1 MFMSLKQRNPLSLAM
16 LAVAISCLA
25 GCQPDDT
32 TSEASAPP
40 VEVVTV
46 QDREAQD
53 KASQHFWQQGSR
65 SFIAAAKS
73 AATLRDSI
81 VEFLQ
86 DSSEESL
93 LKLRQQWHTA
103 HNQYSASA
111 VFRALSDSN
120 PALFESLRDA
130 NFRIDAHPIQPGYL
144 DSFDVYAHSG
154 IVNDIA
160 VPITAA
166 AIRAQHGFSDDT
178 DVSTGFHA
186 LGYLIFGE
194 DGQRPLADLQAQT
207 SLSDE
212 QKSNGLKIIDL
223 SQNRRR
229 SLVKLISELLLDDIR
244 ELQTQWQLETGA
256 LQQSYTALAPDSR
269 LQLIRSSAIVSLN
282 AELQSFK
289 QGQIDAAERHNVF
302 AGNDQQRTLAAVNGI
317 KDNID
322 ETVLKQ
328 IYSTEAAAEWQRY
341 LQESIDS
348 ISAAE
353 KPADK

>member
-1 MFMSLKQRNPLSLAM
+1 MSLKQRSPLFLASLAI
-16 LAVAISCLA
+16 AISCLI

-32 TSEASAPP
+32 PDQANAAA
-40 VEVVTV
+40 VETVTV
-46 QDREAQD
+46 QDREAD
-53 KASQHFWQQGSR
+53 EKASQHFWQQGSR

-73 AATLRDSI
+73 AAILRDTI

-103 HNQYSASA
+103 HNQYNASA

-120 PALFESLRDA
+120 PALFESLRNA

-144 DSFDVYAHSG
+144 DSFDVYTHSG

-186 LGYLIFGE
+186 LSYLLFGE
-194 DGQRPLADLQAQT
+194 HGQRPLADLQAQT
-207 SLSDE
+207 SLSEE
-212 QKSNGLKIIDL
+212 QSSNGLKIVDL

-229 SLVKLISELLLDDIR
+229 SLIKLISELLLDDIR
-244 ELQTQWQLETGA
+244 ELQTQWQLETGV
-256 LQQSYTALAPDSR
+256 LQQSYTALAPGSR
-269 LQLIRSSAIVSLN
+269 LQLIRSSAILSLN
-282 AELQSFK
+282 AELQSFQK
-289 QGQIDAAERHNVF
+289 GQIDSAEKHNIF
-302 AGNDQQRTLAAVNGI
+302 AGDNSQRALSAINGI
-317 KDNID
+317 KENID
-322 ETVLKQ
+322 ETMLKQ
-328 IYSTEAAAEWQRY
+328 IYSAEGAAEWQ
-341 LQESIDS
+341 QHIQNSIDA
-348 ISAAE
+348 INTAE
-353 KPADK
+353 QNIKQ